1 RSLPPFPTRR
11 SSDLD
16 ITAAGGTPG
25 DAISVLSMYSVTF
38 PADEDAADASALA
51 ANQDVAAVEKDQARD
66 TAGTPD
72 DTRYSEQWSLPQ
84 IGWNNVYG
92 TITPSGSATVAILD
106 TGVDSSHADL
116 NGVVVPGKNMITGTS
131 DTS

>member
-38 PADEDAADASALA
+38 PADEDAADASTLA
-51 ANQDVAAVEKDQARD
+51 ANADVAAVEQDQARD

-84 IGWNNVYG
+84 R
-92 TITPSGSATVAILD
+92 SEE
-106 TGVDSSHADL
+106 H
-116 NGVVVPGKNMITGTS
+116 TS
-131 DTS
+131 ELQSLAY